1 VKVLVIKPVCTCIDV
16 RDLSAK
22 VSCGEAQCDGAYDKG
37 SAQVP
42 WREQCEGT

>member
-1 VKVLVIKPVCTCIDV
+1 MVLVVKAVGKCNDV
-16 RDLSAK
+16 SDLDAK
-22 VSCGEAQCDGAYDKG
+22 VSCSEALCEGAYDKG